1 MQKKILIIGLGVSG
15 RSCAAFLLQQGFSV
29 LAVDRKI
36 ESFKLD
42 LKIKILVDLGLEVQP
57 DTSPLA
63 WEDFSQIIL
72 SPGINPSHP
81 MVQKGLQLGIEVIGE
96 IELAFRYLKN
106 RCIAITGTNGKTTT
120 TLLTT
125 HVLNQ
130 MGIAARALG
139 NVGSSL
145 SGYLIDPHPEEIL
158 IIELSSFQLETV
170 QTRALDAALVLNITP
185 NHLDRH
191 SSMQAYSFAKLQIQ
205 NCLKEPSSKFYIS
218 SQVAAEYGADL
229 KNFEI
234 FDAPISRIGY
244 TQREALLEQ
253 NVQAA
258 CCLCR
263 FLGVSSSD
271 FYEKMKTFQK
281 PPHRMEWVAEIEAVT
296 YYNDSKA
303 TNVDAVRHAVAQ
315 LPGPIILIAGG
326 VDKGSPY
333 RPWIDS
339 FLRKVKKIVVFG
351 QAAEKIYQE
360 LTGFFL
366 LEKVETLEQA
376 LKVARNSAIEKDTVL
391 FSPGCSSY
399 DQFLNYEAR
408 GEEFKRKVL
417 ELGWKEKKP
426 F

>member
-15 RSCAAFLLQQGFSV
+15 RSCAAFLLQQGFSLV
-29 LAVDRKI
+29 AVDRKI
-36 ESFKLD
+36 ESLKLD
-42 LKIKILVDLGLEVQP
+42 PKIKVLIDLGLEVQS
-57 DTSPLA
+57 DSSPLA
-63 WEDFSQIIL
+63 WESFSQIIV
-72 SPGINPSHP
+72 SPGVDPSHP
-81 MVQKGLQLGIEVIGE
+81 IVQKGGQLGIEVIGE

-106 RCIAITGTNGKTTT
+106 RCIGITGTNGKTTT

-130 MGIAARALG
+130 MGIAARPLG

-145 SGYLIDPHPEEIL
+145 SGYLIDANPNEIL

-170 QTRALDAALVLNITP
+170 QTRALDAALILNITP

-191 SSMQAYSFAKLQIQ
+191 PSMQAYSSAKLRIQ
-205 NCLKEPSSKFYIS
+205 NCLKEPFSRFYIS

-229 KNFEI
+229 KKFEI
-234 FDAPISRIGY
+234 FDASISPIGY
-244 TQREALLEQ
+244 TERGVAVEQ
-253 NVQAA
+253 NIQAA
-258 CCLCR
+258 CCLCH
-263 FLGVSSSD
+263 FFGVSSSD

-281 PPHRMEWVAEIEAVT
+281 PPHRMEWVAEIDQVA

-315 LPGPIILIAGG
+315 LPGSIILIAGG
-326 VDKGSPY
+326 VDKGSSY

-339 FLRKVKKIVVFG
+339 FSGKVKKIVVFG

-360 LTGFFL
+360 LTDFFSI
-366 LEKVETLEQA
+366 EKVETLEQA
-376 LKVARNSAIEKDTVL
+376 LKVARNSAIEKDVVL
-391 FSPGCSSY
+391 LSPGCSSY

-408 GEEFKRKVL
+408 GEAFKRKVL
-417 ELGWKEKKP
+417 GI
-426 F
+426 